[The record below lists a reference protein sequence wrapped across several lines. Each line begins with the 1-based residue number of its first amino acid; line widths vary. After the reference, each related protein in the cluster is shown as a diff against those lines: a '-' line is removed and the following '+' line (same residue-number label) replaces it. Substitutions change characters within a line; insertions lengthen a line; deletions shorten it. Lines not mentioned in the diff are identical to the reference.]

1 MQIAMVSLSDTCS
14 LFLLNVLQDFSEG
27 VQGATSKDVMDLL
40 LLTQYL

>member
-1 MQIAMVSLSDTCS
+1 MVSPTNARS